1 MGRDD
6 EESNANR
13 SIYRGIVD
21 KHVEKESTLDPER
34 LYQNMVIKYTWKNYG
49 ISFKELMHESDIKEY
64 FHFEEEMLMNQD
76 YEIAQYEDS
85 KPKE

>member
-1 MGRDD
+1 
-6 EESNANR
+6 
-13 SIYRGIVD
+13 
-21 KHVEKESTLDPER
+21 
-34 LYQNMVIKYTWKNYG
+34 MVIKYTWKNYG